1 MEVLHK
7 IKSYLIARYT
17 RLQLISILILVILAF
32 FVSDSSVFSRFS
44 YDAEIRDLRKQIE
57 FYREKSEADRT
68 KLEQLKS
75 NKENVEKFA
84 RENYLMKKDNEEV
97 FVIEE

>member
-1 MEVLHK
+1 MEALRK
-7 IKSYLIARYT
+7 IKEYLSSRFSN
-17 RLQLISILILVILAF
+17 LQLLSIAILIVLAF
-32 FVSDSSVFSRFS
+32 FVSDSSLFSRFG
-44 YDAEIRDLRKQIE
+44 YDSEIRDLKKQVE
-57 FYREKSEADRT
+57 FYREKSKSDKV

-97 FVIEE
+97 FVLE